1 MQFPFKRKKSEIV
14 RKAKEERIV
23 YEAIYKFF
31 GDDSIKDDM
40 ITIGRIYHDN
50 DLWLLITRLRTLPR
64 SKRISDLLERSTDDG
79 NSGNWIRKGSSPKI

>member
-50 DLWLLITRLRTLPR
+50 DDFQTMVMVSPYAIIFMVTYNTAKDIAKVETY
-64 SKRISDLLERSTDDG
+64 KRFTGEEYR
-79 NSGNWIRKGSSPKI
+79 